1 MEKRKMLNYVVDK
14 NEHKEFMRIHKLIKK
29 RFGSIEKI
37 LPFLF
42 LDVLHEEEKNGF
54 DGLKK
59 YL

>member
-1 MEKRKMLNYVVDK
+1 MLNYVVDK

>member
-1 MEKRKMLNYVVDK
+1 MKHQWISYRTDEETNT
-14 NEHKEFMRIHKLIKK
+14 EFKRIHRVIKK

-42 LDVLHEEEKNGF
+42 LDVLREEEKNGF